1 MRMCRGVRVGGKMR
15 MEEEVWVDGRLAN
28 VVWGNLKDVRWRG
41 GMTLLVLLALLALA
55 FLGGECFTWVRLES
69 DSDCR

>member
-1 MRMCRGVRVGGKMR
+1 

-28 VVWGNLKDVRWRG
+28 VLWGSLKDVRWRG
-41 GMTLLVLLALLALA
+41 GMTLLMLLALLLLLFW
-55 FLGGECFTWVRLES
+55 FLGGEYFTWVRLES